1 MNDLLLLTDVLLPA
15 FVAGLLVIATHIP
28 LGFKVLSR
36 GIIFMDLAIA
46 QVAGLGALL
55 VTVLIGEAAPPLL
68 TQLGAV
74 VLALGAALLLMR
86 TERWVPHYQ
95 EPIIG
100 SLFVLAATAGLL
112 ILAGDPHASEHMTD
126 LLSGQILWVSREQL
140 ITSGAITG
148 ILLVA
153 LWVTQ
158 HSREMFYALFAVAIT
173 VSVQLVGVYL
183 VFATLIIPALATVRI
198 ATERI
203 RYRTA
208 FLIAAV
214 AYALG
219 LAGSALLDL
228 PSGPLIVWALA
239 ICGVA
244 AAVVEWK
251 KRPHSF
257 KRS

>member
-1 MNDLLLLTDVLLPA
+1 MNDLLLLDILIPA

-55 VTVLIGEAAPPLL
+55 VTVLIGENASPALSQ
-68 TQLGAV
+68 TGAV
-74 VLALGAALLLMR
+74 ILALGAAWLLLQ
-86 TERWVPHYQ
+86 TERWAPRYQ

-100 SLFVLAATAGLL
+100 TLFVLAATAGLL
-112 ILAGDPHASEHMTD
+112 ILAGDPHAGEHMTD

-140 ITSGAITG
+140 MTSGAMTG
-148 ILLVA
+148 ILLIA
-153 LWVTQ
+153 LWVTR
-158 HSREMFYALFAVAIT
+158 HHRAAFYALFAVAIT

-198 ATERI
+198 SSERA
-203 RYRTA
+203 RYRA
-208 FLIAAV
+208 AIGLAAV
-214 AYALG
+214 AYAIG
-219 LAGSALLDL
+219 LMGSALLDL

-239 ICGVA
+239 LSGVMVA
-244 AAVVEWK
+244 TVAK
-251 KRPHSF
+251 KQRNYSV
-257 KRS
+257 

>member
-1 MNDLLLLTDVLLPA
+1 MSDLTVFADILIPA

-28 LGFKVLSR
+28 LGFKVLER

-55 VTVLIGEAAPPLL
+55 VTVLVGEGAPPLL

-74 VLALGAALLLMR
+74 VLALGAAMLLMAC
-86 TERWVPHYQ
+86 ERLSQRYQ

-100 SLFVLAATAGLL
+100 TLFILAATAGILV
-112 ILAGDPHASEHMTD
+112 LAGDPHAGEHMTD

-140 ITSGAITG
+140 IGSGALTG

-153 LWVTQ
+153 LWVTR
-158 HSREMFYALFAVAIT
+158 HSRSTFYALFAVAIT
-173 VSVQLVGVYL
+173 LSVQLVGVYL
-183 VFATLIIPALATVRI
+183 VFATLIIPALATVHIRLPPARYKI
-198 ATERI
+198 A
-203 RYRTA
+203 
-208 FLIAAV
+208 FVLAAT

-219 LAGSALLDL
+219 LIGSALLDL

-239 ICGVA
+239 VCGLFTHFSRRIK
-244 AAVVEWK
+244 AV
-251 KRPHSF
+251 
-257 KRS
+257 

>member
-28 LGFKVLSR
+28 LGFKVLKR

-55 VTVLIGEAAPPLL
+55 VTLLVGESAPPLL
-68 TQLGAV
+68 TQSGAV
-74 VLALGAALLLMR
+74 VLALCAAFLLMATEKR
-86 TERWVPHYQ
+86 TQRYQ

-112 ILAGDPHASEHMTD
+112 MLAGDPHAGEHMTD
-126 LLSGQILWVSREQL
+126 LLSGQILWVSKDL
-140 ITSGAITG
+140 LVGSGAITG
-148 ILLVA
+148 MLLIA
-153 LWVTQ
+153 LWVTRA
-158 HSREMFYALFAVAIT
+158 SREMFYALFAVAIT

-198 ATERI
+198 QPERA
-203 RYRTA
+203 RYRAA
-208 FLIAAV
+208 FALATV

-239 ICGVA
+239 VCGVA
-244 AAVVEWK
+244 VAIVQWK
-251 KRPHSF
+251 KLPDSLE
-257 KRS
+257 RS